1 MKIAY
6 LLCLIGCIVSYGP
19 YFWDISY
26 NTLYEVEMSKF
37 YPLDYMPG
45 GTSYYFRVAVEQDD
59 KMQIQLTV
67 QKGAIINFKV
77 DVCGFYGRPSDT
89 QVITGH
95 DNCRN
100 ALTGKYDGT
109 EYDRDVYKYDFE
121 TITGINYLAIHIQT
135 TDSLY
140 YLSVYIYSAKGTAIA
155 LILILIFL
163 PCIIIAAIVIF
174 CLRRCGIITIGGG
187 VSSNKI

>member
-1 MKIAY
+1 MKITY
-6 LLCLIGCIVSYGP
+6 LLFIIGCIVSYGP
-19 YFWDISY
+19 YFYDITY
-26 NTLYEVEMSKF
+26 NKVYEVDMTKF
-37 YPLDYMPG
+37 APYNYMPG
-45 GTSYYFRVAVEQDD
+45 GTSYYFRVPVEEDD
-59 KMQIQLTV
+59 SMQIQLTV
-67 QKGAIINFKV
+67 QKGAIIDFKV
-77 DVCGFYGRPSDT
+77 DVCGFYGRPSDS

-100 ALTGKYDGT
+100 ALSGKFDGT
-109 EYDRDVYKYDFE
+109 EYDRDVYLYDFE

-135 TDSLY
+135 QASLY

-174 CLRRCGIITIGGG
+174 CLQRCGVISIG

>member
-1 MKIAY
+1 MKITY
-6 LLCLIGCIVSYGP
+6 LLFLIGLIASYGP

-26 NTLYEVEMSKF
+26 NTLYEVDMAKF
-37 YPLDYMPG
+37 YPYDYMPG
-45 GTSYYFRVAVEQDD
+45 GTSYYFRVPVEQDD
-59 KMQIQLTV
+59 DMQIQLTV
-67 QKGAIINFKV
+67 QKNALIDFKV
-77 DVCGFYGRPSDT
+77 DVCGFYGKPSDS
-89 QVITGH
+89 QVISGH

-100 ALTGKYDGT
+100 ELSGKFDGT

-135 TDSLY
+135 KAALY

-163 PCIIIAAIVIF
+163 PCICIAAIVIF
-174 CLRRCGIITIGGG
+174 FLRRCGVITIGGG